1 MSITRLQAKIYLIGY
16 FTSLVTL
23 TPIQYEKNKEAREHK
38 PCSNGA
44 MSFIESIFMS
54 IFWPVTL
61 PVELTLY
68 GDRMYQKKYIK

>member
-16 FTSLVTL
+16 FTSLVIL
-23 TPIQYEKNKEAREHK
+23 TPIQYEKNKEAREQK

-54 IFWPVTL
+54 TFWPVTL